1 MVSDLFLRS
10 FLIHSL
16 GYTSDLCWEEYY
28 NCFHSFVKYVC
39 ITFHVWEATR
49 GAVGSAAVSPTA
61 TALLELQSS
70 QGDEI
75 TT

>member
-28 NCFHSFVKYVC
+28 NRAFIHSLSTC
-39 ITFHVWEATR
+39 
-49 GAVGSAAVSPTA
+49 VSPSMSGR
-61 TALLELQSS
+61 LREVLWEVQ
-70 QGDEI
+70 Q
-75 TT
+75 